1 MMACTILESVKL
13 AAIVMLFL
21 LNFRV
26 QNFIELKEKF
36 VVISS
41 HSLQR

>member
-1 MMACTILESVKL
+1 MMACTILYSDKL
-13 AAIVMLFL
+13 AAIAMLLF

-36 VVISS
+36 VEISG
-41 HSLQR
+41 HSLRR

>member
-13 AAIVMLFL
+13 AAIVMLLL

-36 VVISS
+36 VVILG
-41 HSLQR
+41 HSLRR

>member
-13 AAIVMLFL
+13 AAIVMLLL

-26 QNFIELKEKF
+26 QNFIELMEKF
-36 VVISS
+36 VVISG
-41 HSLQR
+41 HSLRR

>member
-13 AAIVMLFL
+13 AAIVMLLL

-36 VVISS
+36 VVISG
-41 HSLQR
+41 HSLRM